1 VFNLLFRIYRYLANN
16 SSYLDIED
24 DVDTSNNYKQHLLM
38 KQTSVNANQKQTA
51 PVLQTRAQS
60 KLENLVEVPL
70 PTMMMMPMMGSPQQF
85 QQQQQTPLHISPLVF
100 NSTVAMSNAS
110 PSSSAS
116 SYPNTANSTVN
127 ILPTPPL
134 SSPNSVHNYQFNS
147 KHYIDSPHS
156 AFSAAKLASNLGMAS
171 KMNGALID
179 IELYQT
185 RYCTR
190 LKRKRCLIEC
200 LVSLDHRNGD
210 FIEIQACAPEKWREE
225 LFYFTQDLYIMIEQK
240 VLECCSNVN
249 LEKHYLLFKPVR
261 VNSTADIKN
270 TDPGLSLGVVNYE
283 AVYSPKDLISMQLE
297 KGGKTSLKLIDLVCC
312 GSEQIEKNL
321 IQGVDLPVNQIN
333 DYTRYMLCNYLDKTD
348 PMGRDWSILAFL
360 LGLQDYLPK
369 LDEEAVRDPSMSK
382 CNFLLGEWSRQM
394 PDQATV
400 RNLLSKIRD
409 LGRKDVHEMIVSTVD
424 LFKINLSKDSGIQ
437 NSNQTLASLK

>member
-1 VFNLLFRIYRYLANN
+1 M
-16 SSYLDIED
+16 DIED
-24 DVDTSNNYKQHLLM
+24 DVDPSNNYKQHLLM
-38 KQTSVNANQKQTA
+38 KQPGSNFTQKPTSSG
-51 PVLQTRAQS
+51 LQSRAQS
-60 KLENLVEVPL
+60 KLENLAEEPL
-70 PTMMMMPMMGSPQQF
+70 STIMTSSPHQSQQP
-85 QQQQQTPLHISPLVF
+85 PLHISPLVF
-100 NSTVAMSNAS
+100 NSPAIISNPS
-110 PSSSAS
+110 LSSSAS
-116 SYPNTANSTVN
+116 SYPNTSNSTLN

-147 KHYIDSPHS
+147 KHYIDLPSS
-156 AFSAAKLASNLGMAS
+156 AFSTVKQPTNIGISN

-210 FIEIQACAPEKWREE
+210 FVEIRACAPEKWREE
-225 LFYFTQDLYIMIEQK
+225 LFYFTQDLYITIEQT
-240 VLECCSNVN
+240 VMECCTNLN
-249 LEKHYLLFKPVR
+249 LEKHYLQFKPVR
-261 VNSTADIKN
+261 LDSSFDMKN
-270 TDPGLSLGVVNYE
+270 ASSDSSLSLGVVNYE
-283 AVYSPKDLISMQLE
+283 AVYSPKDLINMQLE
-297 KGGKTSLKLIDLVCC
+297 RSGKNNLKLIDLVCC

-321 IQGVDLPVNQIN
+321 IQGVDLSVSQIN
-333 DYTRYMLCNYLDKTD
+333 DYTRYMLCNQLDKTD

-360 LGLQDYLPK
+360 LGLQDILPK

-382 CNFLLGEWSRQM
+382 CNFLLNEWARQM
-394 PDQATV
+394 PEHATV
-400 RNLLSKIRD
+400 RNLLGKIKD
-409 LGRKDVHEMIVSTVD
+409 LGRMDVYEMIESTVD